1 MVFGSRFDAVAGA
14 DEIDDALARLFL
26 RFQVFVRLQVGAP
39 SFIHFPSLS
48 IFQSHTFSLNGRNP
62 ID

>member
-26 RFQVFVRLQVGAP
+26 RFQVFLRLQVVAP
-39 SFIHFPSLS
+39 SFIHFPVPH
-48 IFQSHTFSLNGRNP
+48 IFVERSKP
-62 ID
+62 VD